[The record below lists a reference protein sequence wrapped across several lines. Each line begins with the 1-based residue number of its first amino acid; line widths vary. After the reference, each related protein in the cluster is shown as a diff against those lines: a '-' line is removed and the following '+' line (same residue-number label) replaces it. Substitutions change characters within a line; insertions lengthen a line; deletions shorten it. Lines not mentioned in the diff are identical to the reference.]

1 MGAWEDVYGSVWEC
15 GREGCRRRVA
25 TMAVRTNNCT
35 RGCVVVL
42 LWANRVEKRAGRC
55 EAGVGA
61 VVPTKRCLYPFV
73 NVGVMRGSRVGLVES
88 EKEEEEEEEELSSDS
103 CS

>member
-1 MGAWEDVYGSVWEC
+1 MCTDQYVVVRGVGAAC
-15 GREGCRRRVA
+15 G
-25 TMAVRTNNCT
+25 NNGGAYEQLYP

-88 EKEEEEEEEELSSDS
+88 EEEELSSDS

>member
-1 MGAWEDVYGSVWEC
+1 M
-15 GREGCRRRVA
+15 A

-73 NVGVMRGSRVGLVES
+73 NVGGCDAGFTCRASREREGGGGGGGA
-88 EKEEEEEEEELSSDS
+88 KQ
-103 CS
+103 